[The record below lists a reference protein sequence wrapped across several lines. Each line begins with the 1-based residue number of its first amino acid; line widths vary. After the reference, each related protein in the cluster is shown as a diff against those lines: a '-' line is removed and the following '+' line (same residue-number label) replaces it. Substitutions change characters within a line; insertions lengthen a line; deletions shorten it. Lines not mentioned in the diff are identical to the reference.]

1 MEKEKTCC
9 FSGHRPNKLPWGYN
23 ETSND
28 CVDMIVKLG
37 VEIEQ
42 MRKKGV
48 TTFLTGMAMGTD
60 MIAAELVLDLKYAYP
75 EEEIRL
81 IAVVP
86 YSGQSERWSRNYQIR
101 YETILEQADEQIVL
115 SPFYTKSCM
124 HQRNRYMVDH
134 SAHLCKRDQ
143 RRLSGSSRTICAY
156 ERSKANAV
164 RTDVT
169 GLLSSLCRTAG
180 RYRW

>member
-23 ETSND
+23 ETSKD
-28 CVDMIVKLG
+28 CVNLIIRLG

-60 MIAAELVLDLKYAYP
+60 IIAAELVLDLKYAYP

-81 IAVVP
+81 VAVIP
-86 YSGQSERWSRNYQIR
+86 YNGQSKRWNRNYQIR
-101 YETILEQADEQIVL
+101 YETILEQADERIIL
-115 SPFYTKSCM
+115 SPSYTKSCM
-124 HQRNRYMVDH
+124 HKRNRYMVDH
-134 SAHLCKRDQ
+134 SAHLIAVYHRGEEGGTIDYA
-143 RRLSGSSRTICAY
+143 RRKGLEIVIIDPNDLSTEI
-156 ERSKANAV
+156 
-164 RTDVT
+164 
-169 GLLSSLCRTAG
+169 
-180 RYRW
+180 

>member
-42 MRKKGV
+42 MRKKEV

-134 SAHLCKRDQ
+134 SAHLIAVYGGENGGTKNTVEYAKRKGLDIVIIDPNH
-143 RRLSGSSRTICAY
+143 LRTKI
-156 ERSKANAV
+156 
-164 RTDVT
+164 
-169 GLLSSLCRTAG
+169 
-180 RYRW
+180 

>member
-134 SAHLCKRDQ
+134 SAHLIAVYGGENGGTKNTVEYAKRKGLDIVIIDPNH
-143 RRLSGSSRTICAY
+143 LRTKI
-156 ERSKANAV
+156 
-164 RTDVT
+164 
-169 GLLSSLCRTAG
+169 
-180 RYRW
+180 